1 MGGPGLEAAPFCQG
15 VELSDRSLQSHSDSL
30 EPFLRGLL
38 KAALDAREVAGIG
51 AYLERKLLEAV
62 SPFSSQCSN
71 DFADV
76 HADILESPPP
86 QHKAYGANRKLQ
98 FAYCAISKHLGW
110 NFPISIGCNLPVA
123 SSEYP
128 MNQTTSTQKLPEVV
142 RFIPLILAT
151 LREMNG
157 VAKAGAVKAGVVQA
171 VFEAGEAVN
180 DQMLASGVPKYQN
193 DIYWARMY
201 LVNAGLLEPAKTAG
215 HGTWKLTTQGW
226 EAPLDID
233 TAAAIY
239 FQTASK
245 GSKNKDEADLP
256 APSGDDLQQDLEGT
270 VNWQVQLKDI
280 LWSLSDQG
288 FEHLCAAIMTANG
301 LDQIKVTGKSGDK
314 GIDGMGLM
322 YLDDANLVSI
332 RVAWQCKRYTGGTTV
347 GSQEV
352 RNLRGSM
359 DHKTDHGII
368 FTTSTFTAEAMKESV
383 ALGKSPIR
391 LVPLDQL
398 IQMLWRLKLGVVG
411 DPEPTVVGSFFEQY
425 RKSWP
430 STPNQSLPLT
440 FQ

>member
-1 MGGPGLEAAPFCQG
+1 
-15 VELSDRSLQSHSDSL
+15 
-30 EPFLRGLL
+30 
-38 KAALDAREVAGIG
+38 
-51 AYLERKLLEAV
+51 
-62 SPFSSQCSN
+62 
-71 DFADV
+71 
-76 HADILESPPP
+76 
-86 QHKAYGANRKLQ
+86 
-98 FAYCAISKHLGW
+98 
-110 NFPISIGCNLPVA
+110 
-123 SSEYP
+123 
-128 MNQTTSTQKLPEVV
+128 MNQNTDTQKLPEVV
-142 RFIPLILAT
+142 SFIPRILAT

-157 VAKAGAVKAGVVQA
+157 VAKAGAVKTAVVQA
-171 VFEAGEAVN
+171 MSEAGEAMNV
-180 DQMLASGVPKYQN
+180 QMLASGVPKYQN

-215 HGTWKLTTQGW
+215 YGTWKLTTQGW
-226 EAPLDID
+226 ESPLDIA

-245 GSKNKDEADLP
+245 GNKNKDETDMP

-270 VNWQVQLKDI
+270 VNWQVQLKEI

-322 YLDDANLVSI
+322 YLDDAGLVSI
-332 RVAWQCKRYTGGTTV
+332 RVAWQCKRYTTGSV
-347 GSQEV
+347 GSMEV
-352 RNLRGSM
+352 RNFRGSL

-383 ALGKSPIR
+383 ALGKTPIR

-398 IQMLWRLKLGVVG
+398 IEMLKNLKLGVG
-411 DPEPTVVGSFFEQY
+411 PEPGCAVDTSFFEQY

-430 STPNQSLPLT
+430 TISTASLP
-440 FQ
+440 FAAAS

>member
-1 MGGPGLEAAPFCQG
+1 MNP
-15 VELSDRSLQSHSDSL
+15 
-30 EPFLRGLL
+30 
-38 KAALDAREVAGIG
+38 
-51 AYLERKLLEAV
+51 
-62 SPFSSQCSN
+62 N
-71 DFADV
+71 T
-76 HADILESPPP
+76 DI
-86 QHKAYGANRKLQ
+86 
-98 FAYCAISKHLGW
+98 
-110 NFPISIGCNLPVA
+110 
-123 SSEYP
+123 
-128 MNQTTSTQKLPEVV
+128 QKLPEVV
-142 RFIPLILAT
+142 RFIPRILAT

-157 VAKAGAVKAGVVQA
+157 VAKAGAVKAAVVQA
-171 VFEAGEAVN
+171 IFEAGEAVN

-201 LVNAGLLEPAKTAG
+201 LVNAGLLEPARTAG
-215 HGTWKLTTQGW
+215 HGTWKLTTEGW
-226 EAPLDID
+226 ESPLDMA

-239 FQTASK
+239 YKTASSNGG
-245 GSKNKDEADLP
+245 GSNSKSRDQADMP

-270 VNWQVQLKDI
+270 VNWQVQLKEI

-322 YLDDANLVSI
+322 YLDDASLVSI
-332 RVAWQCKRYTGGTTV
+332 RVAWQCKRYTTGTV

-352 RNLRGSM
+352 RNFRGSL

-383 ALGKSPIR
+383 ALGKTPIR

-398 IQMLWRLKLGVVG
+398 IETLRALQLGVVSQ
-411 DPEPTVVGSFFEQY
+411 PEPTVEVAFFEQY

-430 STPNQSLPLT
+430 AASTSPQAAMV
-440 FQ
+440 

>member
-1 MGGPGLEAAPFCQG
+1 
-15 VELSDRSLQSHSDSL
+15 
-30 EPFLRGLL
+30 
-38 KAALDAREVAGIG
+38 
-51 AYLERKLLEAV
+51 
-62 SPFSSQCSN
+62 
-71 DFADV
+71 
-76 HADILESPPP
+76 
-86 QHKAYGANRKLQ
+86 
-98 FAYCAISKHLGW
+98 
-110 NFPISIGCNLPVA
+110 
-123 SSEYP
+123 
-128 MNQTTSTQKLPEVV
+128 MNQDTELQKLPEVV
-142 RFIPLILAT
+142 RFIPRILAT

-157 VAKAGAVKAGVVQA
+157 VAKAGAVKAAVVQA
-171 VFEAGEAVN
+171 IFEAGEAVN

-215 HGTWKLTTQGW
+215 YGTWKLTTEGW
-226 EAPLDID
+226 ESPLDMA

-239 FQTASK
+239 YKTASSGGG
-245 GSKNKDEADLP
+245 GSNSKSRDQADMP

-270 VNWQVQLKDI
+270 VNWQVQLKEI

-288 FEHLCAAIMTANG
+288 FEHLCAAVMTANG

-322 YLDDANLVSI
+322 YLDDASLVSI
-332 RVAWQCKRYTGGTTV
+332 RVAWQCKRYTTGTV

-352 RNLRGSM
+352 RNFRGSL

-383 ALGKSPIR
+383 ALGKTPIR

-398 IQMLWRLKLGVVG
+398 IETLRALKLGVVSE
-411 DPEPTVVGSFFEQY
+411 PEPTVVVSFFEQY

-430 STPNQSLPLT
+430 AATTSTQVQT
-440 FQ
+440 VMV

>member
-1 MGGPGLEAAPFCQG
+1 MNL
-15 VELSDRSLQSHSDSL
+15 
-30 EPFLRGLL
+30 
-38 KAALDAREVAGIG
+38 
-51 AYLERKLLEAV
+51 
-62 SPFSSQCSN
+62 N
-71 DFADV
+71 T
-76 HADILESPPP
+76 DI
-86 QHKAYGANRKLQ
+86 
-98 FAYCAISKHLGW
+98 
-110 NFPISIGCNLPVA
+110 
-123 SSEYP
+123 
-128 MNQTTSTQKLPEVV
+128 QKLPEVV
-142 RFIPLILAT
+142 RFIPRILAT

-157 VAKAGAVKAGVVQA
+157 VAKAGAVKAAVVQA
-171 VFEAGEAVN
+171 IFEAGEAVN

-201 LVNAGLLEPAKTAG
+201 LVNAGLLEPARTAG
-215 HGTWKLTTQGW
+215 HGTWKLTTEGW
-226 EAPLDID
+226 ESPLDMA

-239 FQTASK
+239 YKTASSNGG
-245 GSKNKDEADLP
+245 GSSKSRDQADMP

-270 VNWQVQLKDI
+270 VNWQVQLKEI

-322 YLDDANLVSI
+322 YLDDASLVSI
-332 RVAWQCKRYTGGTTV
+332 RVAWQCKRYTTGTV

-352 RNLRGSM
+352 RNFRGSL

-383 ALGKSPIR
+383 ALGKTPIR

-398 IQMLWRLKLGVVG
+398 IETLRALQLGVASQ
-411 DPEPTVVGSFFEQY
+411 PEPTVEVAFFEQY

-430 STPNQSLPLT
+430 AASTSPQAAMV
-440 FQ
+440 